1 MKIQQ
6 LEKKDTVSM
15 QSLSAMKV
23 EIQQLQ
29 LAVASMETKIQS
41 KNDELKVSM
50 NQVENQVQLIQ
61 EQIKHKVVSKIWVLR
76 EPSQWDHGEERFSSE
91 YTTAAYRY
99 RFQLYCRRNYEGV
112 TICVQHVTGNSDEQ
126 LPWPF
131 YCDATISI
139 LNVHDNRWEKF
150 GDVHFLLDEDP
161 RHFLCEISTDDL
173 ELYESRHLN
182 VKLKLELKIPYHHP
196 AVN

>member
-29 LAVASMETKIQS
+29 LAVASMEREKQS
-41 KNDELKVSM
+41 QNDELKVSM

-61 EQIKHKVVSKIWVLR
+61 EQIKHEVVSYIWNFEFRVFKRLKIC
-76 EPSQWDHGEERFSSE
+76 SE
-91 YTTAAYRY
+91 VFTTAENRY
-99 RFQLYCRRNYEGV
+99 HFKLYCETNSKGV
-112 TICVQHVTGNSDEQ
+112 KFGVEHVTGNSDER

-139 LNVHDNRWEKF
+139 LHVHDDRWEKF
-150 GDVHFLLDEDP
+150 GDVHFVLDKGK
-161 RHFLCEISTDDL
+161 RNFLCDIPTDDL
-173 ELYESRHLN
+173 KVYESRNLN
-182 VKLKLELKIPYHHP
+182 VKLKLELKIPCQHP